1 MNSNI
6 IRIAIVGLGGV
17 GGYLAAM
24 LAKCYQNDPQIEIYA
39 IARGATL
46 ERINKHGLTLESTKG
61 NFTVK
66 LDGVASDPSK
76 LPAMDYIFY
85 CTKSYDIKN
94 AGKPLAGFM
103 NEKSVI
109 IPMMNGVEGTEEL
122 RTLYPKHVVM
132 DGCVYVVAFIKE
144 PGIIKETGALDR
156 YCFGSSQLEPEQMKE
171 LETIL
176 CKSSIEAI
184 YEPEIVRVVW
194 EKFSY
199 ISPIATITTYTRL
212 TCGAVAQSEEA
223 MSMLNSL
230 FNEFE
235 AIAKK
240 RGINMNEGI
249 MSKNLHIMKKYPYD
263 TTTSMQRDFMAGRTC
278 ELESLTGYIVRE
290 GERLGVKTPTYSIIY
305 NSLKEEIQRR
315 EV

>member
-1 MNSNI
+1 MNHKTT
-6 IRIAIVGLGGV
+6 RIGIVGMGGV

-24 LAKCYQNDPQIEIYA
+24 LAKCYNEDPSVEIYA

-46 ERINKHGLTLESTKG
+46 ERVKNQGITLESTKG

-66 LDGVASDPSK
+66 LNGVASCTSE

-94 AGKPLAGFM
+94 AGKQLAGFM

-122 RTLYPKHVVM
+122 RNLYPNHVVM

-144 PGIIKETGALDR
+144 PGVIKETGALDR
-156 YCFGSSQLEPEQMKE
+156 YCFGSSQLEPKQMKE
-171 LETIL
+171 LEAIL
-176 CKSSIEAI
+176 RKSSIDAI
-184 YEPEIVRVVW
+184 YEPEIERVVW

-199 ISPIATITTYTRL
+199 ISPIASITTYTKL
-212 TCGAVAQSEEA
+212 TCGAVAQSDEA
-223 MSMLNSL
+223 MNMLQSL

-235 AIAKK
+235 AIANK
-240 RGINMNEGI
+240 RGIKMSEGV

-278 ELESLTGYIVRE
+278 EVESLTGYIVRE
-290 GERLGVKTPTYSIIY
+290 GNRLGIETPNYSIVY
-305 NSLKEEIQRR
+305 NSLKKEIEER